1 MKMLR
6 RALPLIAIAGS
17 AWGQTMAPP
26 FGTAPVQVPGS
37 GAVAA
42 PPQHPISAP
51 AVVPQRPAYVQPPAP
66 PVAARTPAP
75 PAPPTPPV
83 KGLPPDA
90 PKLVVNGGT
99 YSERRDMRMAIVNG
113 NIVREGANVD
123 GVVVEQIRPD
133 GLVLAFHG
141 SRYHVAY

>member
-1 MKMLR
+1 MTMLR
-6 RALPLIAIAGS
+6 RALPWIAIGGC

-26 FGTAPVQVPGS
+26 FAPPFAPAS
-37 GAVAA
+37 APAAA
-42 PPQHPISAP
+42 PPQHAISAP
-51 AVVPQRPAYVQPPAP
+51 APPVAAPRPAYVQPPDP
-66 PVAARTPAP
+66 PVASRTPPP

-99 YSERRDMRMAIVNG
+99 FSERRDMRMAIVNG
-113 NIVREGANVD
+113 NVVREGTNVD

-133 GLVLAFHG
+133 GLVLAYHG